1 MIYIGTKEITEVP
14 KIQPSNPVPILRKVN
29 IIASTSVRA
38 TMTGIYFT
46 HSMVNLC
53 DNILFTNSSIT
64 FVCLL
69 LS

>member
-38 TMTGIYFT
+38 TMTEYTLHTVWLIC
-46 HSMVNLC
+46 V
-53 DNILFTNSSIT
+53 IT
-64 FVCLL
+64 SYSRTPLL
-69 LS
+69 PLSVFC